1 VRSDDEWWKMPIH
14 AGVARWRMRER
25 RELRAATAREWSERG
40 ERRGGGDELGL
51 GLGGTVEH
59 DTRLYIEGEG
69 RSGSTVT
76 REGGRDPTTVVPTPV
91 PAIEAG
97 RARVVFACWDSS
109 PTRARGPGRVVRE
122 LCLNGPCLCRPNG
135 LSPFGHYKASNKRGE
150 RGRNDFLIA
159 SSTSPM

>member
-76 REGGRDPTTVVPTPV
+76 REGRPGSNGCRAYPR
-91 PAIEAG
+91 AG
-97 RARVVFACWDSS
+97 
-109 PTRARGPGRVVRE
+109 
-122 LCLNGPCLCRPNG
+122 
-135 LSPFGHYKASNKRGE
+135 H
-150 RGRNDFLIA
+150 
-159 SSTSPM
+159 